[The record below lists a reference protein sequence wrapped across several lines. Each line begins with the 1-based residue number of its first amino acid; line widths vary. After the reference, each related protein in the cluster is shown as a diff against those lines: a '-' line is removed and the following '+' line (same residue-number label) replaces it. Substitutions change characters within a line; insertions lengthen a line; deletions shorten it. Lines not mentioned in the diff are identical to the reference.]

1 MDTAVTPRRYRRPV
15 TRLLLVRHGE
25 SEWNALGKWQGWAD
39 PPLSDLGR
47 RQAAVAARAVG
58 SVDAIVASD
67 LQRASHT
74 AEIVAGELGVG
85 PVVVDASLRE
95 RAAGP
100 WEGCTRHEIEEAWPG
115 WLAAGRRPEGYETD
129 EHVLDRVLPALA
141 MLEAAGEAALVVTH
155 GGVIGA
161 VERHLGLPHNRT
173 PNLGGRILDV
183 VAGRLVPGDPILLVD
198 EHDVHVTAPP
208 EV

>member
-1 MDTAVTPRRYRRPV
+1 M

-39 PPLSDLGR
+39 PPLSSLGR
-47 RQAAVAARAVG
+47 VQAKVAAGAVG
-58 SVDAIVASD
+58 SVDAVVASD
-67 LQRASHT
+67 LQRASQT
-74 AEIVAGELGVG
+74 AEIVAAELGIG
-85 PVVVDASLRE
+85 PVVVDAALRE

-100 WEGCTRHEIEEAWPG
+100 WEGRTRHEIEEGWPG
-115 WLAAGRRPEGYETD
+115 WLASGERPEGYETD

-141 MLEAAGEAALVVTH
+141 TLEAAGESALVVTH

-173 PNLGGRILDV
+173 PNLGGRIIDV
-183 VAGRLVPGDPILLVD
+183 TGGRLVPGDTILLVD
-198 EHDVHVTAPP
+198 EHDVRVTAPP